1 MPHAFLNS
9 SGNIQGIVAKLTP
22 AMTVP
27 DGGRI
32 VSYNPPYYDHEIEAL
47 EPVLPVAGNEVLFK
61 IKPLSAD
68 VVDSVLDTRARAKR
82 EELLLQSD
90 WTQLVDVPLPNKAG
104 WQVYRQ
110 ALRDITEQA
119 GYPKTIDWPT
129 PP

>member
-1 MPHAFLNS
+1 MLYAFLNP
-9 SGNIQGIVAKLTP
+9 SGNIQSIVAKLTP

-32 VSYNPPYYDHEIEAL
+32 VSYNPPDYDHEIEVL
-47 EPVLPVAGNEVLFK
+47 EPVLPVTGNEVLFT

-68 VVDSVLDTRARAKR
+68 VVNSVLDTRARTKR

-90 WTQLVDVPLPNKAG
+90 WTQLGDVPLANKAN

-119 GYPKTIDWPT
+119 GYPNTIVWPT
-129 PP
+129 SP

>member
-9 SGNIQGIVAKLTP
+9 SGNIQNIVAKLTP

-32 VSYNPPYYDHEIEAL
+32 VSYNPPDYDHEIEAL
-47 EPVLPVAGNEVLFK
+47 EPVLPVTGHEVLFK

-68 VVDSVLDTRARAKR
+68 VVNSVLDTRARSKR

-90 WTQLVDVPLPNKAG
+90 WTQLGDVPLPNKDK

-119 GYPKTIDWPT
+119 EYPKTIVWPT